1 MECITNP
8 QLKELDREVTE
19 FYKLNERYCNSLEN
33 VYGKE
38 VYKSKLKELLTKC
51 DSINGDSEFDRL
63 LLKNIHSNLSLNNLV
78 IDYVTDY
85 GFSLTSEKFID
96 AFAGAGVWNYLEE
109 NFKNAPWE
117 QRWLIGERRQKL
129 NQFRVNPSVD
139 EAKDATKKW
148 LPIIKNDV
156 LNYGKSKSIL
166 PRDFDINLFLLFDE
180 DNSYWDSETNAVY
193 LNYGSFEHFLDK
205 GKVIVNPIWAYKTAF
220 HEILG
225 HAAHQINS
233 RNLPSSLRFSSEI
246 GTIIP
251 TKSVTEGVAKN
262 KDKECFAYIRKNLDN
277 LGINEEAIQIV
288 EVQNDLGNKA
298 ELESLYAS
306 LIKDK
311 ELREKG
317 FDSYEYILD
326 LTKNKIIADIIKNK
340 FNHNFINKIVSI
352 GHALGALHYNKM
364 QEKITQEFGEK
375 FLMENQKRIG
385 SATLKGVW
393 SWEVYPDAVSYFL
406 RKD

>member
-1 MECITNP
+1 MKFITNP
-8 QLKELDREVTE
+8 QLKELDREVAE
-19 FYKLNERYCNSLEN
+19 FYKLNVRFLNSLEN
-33 VYGKE
+33 IYGKE
-38 VYKSKLKELLTKC
+38 VYKSRLSELLTKS
-51 DSINGDSEFDRL
+51 DSINGDSEFDKL
-63 LLKNIHSNLSLNNLV
+63 LLKNIHSNLSLNDLV
-78 IDYVTDY
+78 IDYITDY
-85 GFSLTSEKFID
+85 DFSLSPEKFID
-96 AFAGAGVWNYLEE
+96 AIAGEGVWNYLED

-117 QRWLIGERRQKL
+117 QRWLINERTQKL

-139 EAKDATKKW
+139 ETKDATKKW

-156 LNYGKSKSIL
+156 LNYGRSKDIL
-166 PRDFDINLFLLFDE
+166 PKDFDINLFLLFDGN
-180 DNSYWDSETNAVY
+180 NSYWDSETKSIY
-193 LNYGSFEHFLDK
+193 LNYCTFEHFLDK
-205 GKVIVNPIWAYKTAF
+205 EKVIVNPIWAYKTAF

-233 RNLPSSLRFSSEI
+233 CNLPLSLRFSSEI
-246 GTIIP
+246 GSITP

-262 KDKECFAYIRKNLDN
+262 KDKECFAYLRENLDN
-277 LGINEEAIQIV
+277 IGINEEAIQIV
-288 EVQNDLGNKA
+288 EVQSDLGNRS

-317 FDSYEYILD
+317 FDSYEYILG
-326 LTKNKIIADIIKNK
+326 LTKNKIVADIIKNK
-340 FNHNFINKIVSI
+340 FDYNFINKLMSI

-364 QEKITQEFGEK
+364 QEKIKQEFGEK
-375 FLMENQKRIG
+375 FLIENQKKVN

-406 RKD
+406 KKD